1 MVKVEKYISAD
12 GLKKYCLDGLKDN
25 KKARI
30 FKDPAWADQITRA
43 FIKDI
48 DEQPAIEAASEEWYD
63 WYESQPKLQEEA
75 RNEKKL
81 FVRNLGLFFRQ
92 TSEGIDRMYLD
103 DNEVVHIVYTGGGEH
118 TVSVGLDNFATIVR
132 DVAGAVQ

>member
-1 MVKVEKYISAD
+1 MEKVEKYISAYR
-12 GLKKYCLDGLKDN
+12 LKKYCLDGLKDF

-30 FKDPAWADQITRA
+30 FKNPDWADQITKA
-43 FIKDI
+43 FIEDI
-48 DEQPAIEAASEEWYD
+48 DEQPSIEAASEEWYA
-63 WYESQPKLQEEA
+63 SPLASPEEA
-75 RNEKKL
+75 RDEKKL

-92 TSEGIDRMYLD
+92 TSEGVDRMYLD

-118 TVSVGLDNFATIVR
+118 TVSVEMDNFTAIVR

>member
-1 MVKVEKYISAD
+1 MEKVEKYISAY
-12 GLKKYCLDGLKDN
+12 GLKKYCLDGLKDS
-25 KKARI
+25 KKAQI
-30 FKDPAWADQITRA
+30 FKNPAWADQITRA

-48 DEQPAIEAASEEWYD
+48 DEQPSIEAASEERYA
-63 WYESQPKLQEEA
+63 SLLTPPEEA

-92 TSEGIDRMYLD
+92 TSEGVDRMYLD

-118 TVSVGLDNFATIVR
+118 TVSVVMDNFTAIVR